1 MWQSVKEE
9 QEMLFHLLPNWNSQ
23 QFLFFLTQLLLYIK
37 FASKHIHMLLSFK
50 PEVYE
55 KIKSGKKK
63 FEHRR
68 NFPDEP
74 IKAIKGIVYL
84 GKRHLLSDWREEFK
98 NDKAAVVRIEK
109 YQELYRYAMEINE
122 FQETTEI
129 SLGALRRDVSGF
141 VAPQMYIYLDGTELL
156 DYIENKIE
164 NLDGCTVHDYSVIKS
179 NEVCVH

>member
-1 MWQSVKEE
+1 
-9 QEMLFHLLPNWNSQ
+9 
-23 QFLFFLTQLLLYIK
+23 
-37 FASKHIHMLLSFK
+37 MLLSFK

-68 NFPDEP
+68 NFPDEPIMAYMYVSAP

-141 VAPQMYIYLDGTELL
+141 VAPQMYACHYTACMSAYLLLKYGKIRNESKSIAIFDGPLRHQRNAEYIYAR
-156 DYIENKIE
+156 
-164 NLDGCTVHDYSVIKS
+164 KS
-179 NEVCVH
+179 

>member
-1 MWQSVKEE
+1 MRK
-9 QEMLFHLLPNWNSQ
+9 
-23 QFLFFLTQLLLYIK
+23 I
-37 FASKHIHMLLSFK
+37 LLSFK

-74 IKAIKGIVYL
+74 IMAYMYVSAPVKAIKGIVYL
-84 GKRHLLSDWREEFK
+84 G
-98 NDKAAVVRIEK
+98 NDKEAVIRIKK
-109 YQELYRYAMEINE
+109 YQELYRYAMEIDE
-122 FQETTEI
+122 FQDTTEI
-129 SLGALRRDVSGF
+129 SLGDLRRDIPGF

-164 NLDGCTVHDYSVIKS
+164 TLDGYIVHDYSVIKS
-179 NEVCVH
+179 NEVCVY

>member
-1 MWQSVKEE
+1 
-9 QEMLFHLLPNWNSQ
+9 
-23 QFLFFLTQLLLYIK
+23 
-37 FASKHIHMLLSFK
+37 MLLSFK

-55 KIKSGKKK
+55 KIKSGKKI

-74 IKAIKGIVYL
+74 IMAYMYVSSPVKAVTGIVYL

>member
-1 MWQSVKEE
+1 
-9 QEMLFHLLPNWNSQ
+9 MLPHL
-23 QFLFFLTQLLLYIK
+23 FLFTLNENNQVVLTSYDLPEGI
-37 FASKHIHMLLSFK
+37 SK
-50 PEVYE
+50 
-55 KIKSGKKK
+55 
-63 FEHRR
+63 
-68 NFPDEP
+68 
-74 IKAIKGIVYL
+74 
-84 GKRHLLSDWREEFK
+84 EEFK

>member
-1 MWQSVKEE
+1 MRK
-9 QEMLFHLLPNWNSQ
+9 
-23 QFLFFLTQLLLYIK
+23 
-37 FASKHIHMLLSFK
+37 MLLSFK

-55 KIKSGKKK
+55 KIKSGKKI

-74 IKAIKGIVYL
+74 IMAYMYVSSPVKAVTGIVYL

-98 NDKAAVVRIEK
+98 NDKEAIVRIEK

-129 SLGALRRDVSGF
+129 SLGDLRRDVLGF

-164 NLDGCTVHDYSVIKS
+164 NLDGYIAHDYSVIKS
-179 NEVCVH
+179 NEVCVY